1 MTAARRAGRRAGL
14 RARVAVAVLVC
25 VVMLFPLYLMV
36 VTAFSPREEVLSD
49 RLYLFPA
56 SPTLSN
62 FTRVFALAYFWN
74 WFANSIVIGVL
85 VTVLTVT
92 VNLLAGYAF
101 AKLPFPGRSPL
112 FLLLLGTMMVPVQA
126 IIVSQ
131 FRIVTALNLVGTYWA
146 VIIPAA
152 ATAFGIFLSRQFI
165 LAIPDELIEAARV
178 DGPGRLRTFGSI
190 VLPLCRP
197 LIAVLVLLTFMY
209 QWNDFLWPLIVL
221 REPPLQTLPVALQ
234 AFRGQFSTDYGGLM
248 AMTLVSVAPM
258 VVLFLAFQRYFVQ
271 GLARTGIR

>member
-131 FRIVTALNLVGTYWA
+131 FRIVTAP

-178 DGPGRLRTFGSI
+178 DGAGRLRTFGSI